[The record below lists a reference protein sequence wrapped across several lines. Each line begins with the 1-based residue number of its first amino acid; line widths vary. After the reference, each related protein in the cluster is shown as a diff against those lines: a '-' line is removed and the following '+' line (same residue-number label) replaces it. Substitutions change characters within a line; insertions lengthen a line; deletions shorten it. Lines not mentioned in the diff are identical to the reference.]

1 MNPDRR
7 TFLRTLGAGSIAGLA
22 GCSAL
27 SGGDGTATPG
37 GDGEPTDSE
46 ETPTATPE
54 PDGTDTET
62 DTDGGGG
69 GGGDG
74 PTIVTMEAG
83 GADIWNAT
91 DLGHIYY
98 AEVSGDFDARVQ
110 VSSLENTNPHAK
122 AGLMARAALD
132 PTSRNVMVR
141 KRPGFGISP
150 QWRPQDGSSTT
161 STTSEQGAP
170 LSRIEGGVMDDAN
183 WQRLQRV
190 GDTIRAF
197 GSEDGENWR
206 LMVELTADQIE
217 LPDTVVLGLAATSHD
232 NAAATTAKFR
242 NLSGVEPTDNQDLG
256 APIVGGSVSVAQA
269 AVVSDLGADTSPTG
283 ATLQGTLESMGG
295 ADSVDVR
302 FEYREATADE
312 WSESGSTTLSE
323 PGEFGVDVSELTP
336 RRYYRFR
343 AIATAGGTDFST
355 VNQLFSTP
363 SGSDGG
369 AGEGPASS
377 SNFDPSD
384 GFADFAS
391 WVDDDTPLVIVDEPT
406 REALAAA
413 TSIPGPRVVVFETS
427 GTIDLGAEDLNVR
440 NDQCWIA
447 GQTAPSPGV
456 TLIRGGVWLYGN
468 DCVVQHIRVRP
479 GTAGMERGDGW
490 QPDAIEAADDTSG
503 NVIDH
508 CTGTWSIDENI
519 NVGYDTS
526 DSTISNCLIAEP
538 LNDATHTKGEHGYN
552 SIIGDRAKN
561 VTAVGNV
568 YALGTD
574 RNPRLK
580 QGTETAIVNNY
591 LHHYSDG
598 MWADPETRHAIVG
611 NVFEDPQT
619 DQPNVFGEGEV
630 YAEDNVQAGD
640 GDVPMV
646 GEGIA
651 QLDSEPLW
659 PEALTA
665 VASSDVPSHN
675 LENAGARPA
684 DRTEHD
690 ERIVANVRNGEG
702 GVIDHQDD
710 VGGYPELA
718 ENTHSLDVPTT
729 GLKTWL
735 REQAVAV
742 EP

>member
-7 TFLRTLGAGSIAGLA
+7 TFIRTLGASSIAGLA
-22 GCSAL
+22 GCPGN
-27 SGGDGTATPG
+27 SGDDGTATPG
-37 GDGEPTDSE
+37 DDAEPTPSG
-46 ETPTATPE
+46 ETPTATPTAE
-54 PDGTDTET
+54 PTATDA
-62 DTDGGGG
+62 GGATGE
-69 GGGDG
+69 G
-74 PTIVTMEAG
+74 PTIITMKAG
-83 GADIWNAT
+83 GADIWNTT

-110 VSSLENTNPHAK
+110 VTSVENTNPHAK
-122 AGLMARAALD
+122 AGLMVRAALG
-132 PTSRNVMVR
+132 PKSRNVMVR
-141 KRPGFGISP
+141 KRAGYGTST
-150 QWRPQDGSSTT
+150 QWRPEDGASTT

-170 LSRIEGGVMDDAN
+170 LSRVEGGIMEDAS
-183 WQRLQRV
+183 WQRLERV
-190 GDTIRAF
+190 GDTIRAY
-197 GSEDGENWR
+197 GSENGEDWR

-232 NAAATTAKFR
+232 NASATTAKLR

-269 AVVSDLGADTSPTG
+269 AVVSDLTATASPEG
-283 ATLQGTLESMGG
+283 ATLGGTLESMGG

-302 FEYREATADE
+302 FEYREATTDE
-312 WSESGSTTLSE
+312 WSATDATTLSE
-323 PGEFGVDVSELTP
+323 PGSVEADAGGLTP
-336 RRYYRFR
+336 RRYYQFR
-343 AIATAGGTDFST
+343 AVAVAGGQEFNT
-355 VNQLFSTP
+355 VATLFSTP

-369 AGEGPASS
+369 ADEGPASS

-384 GFADFAS
+384 GFADMAPLG
-391 WVDDDTPLVIVDEPT
+391 DDDTPLVTVEEPT

-440 NDQCWIA
+440 NDKCWIA

-503 NVIDH
+503 NVVDH
-508 CTGTWSIDENI
+508 CTGTWSVDENI
-519 NVGYDTS
+519 NVGYDT
-526 DSTISNCLIAEP
+526 DNSTISNCLIAEP
-538 LNDATHTKGEHGYN
+538 LNNATHAKGEHGYN

-568 YALGTD
+568 YALATD

-580 QGTETAIVNNY
+580 QGTETVVVNNY
-591 LHHYSDG
+591 IHHFGDG

-619 DQPNVFGEGEV
+619 EQPNIFGEGEV
-630 YAEDNVQAGD
+630 YAEDNVQSDDA
-640 GDVPMV
+640 DVPMI
-646 GEGIA
+646 GEGIT
-651 QLDSEPLW
+651 QLDSRPHW

-665 VASSDVPSHN
+665 VSSAEVPSHN
-675 LENAGARPA
+675 LENAGARPT

-702 GVIDHQDD
+702 GVIDHQDE
-710 VGGYPELA
+710 VGGYPELE

-729 GLKTWL
+729 GLKAWL